1 MKGKLLKSK
10 DLWYV
15 EYTTHKTIGVVKGVM
30 GSGHKI
36 KDIQSLP
43 LYPADVDQLSIQDIN
58 SYVDFNIVPY
68 IPNNLES
75 TNGETVSFDVIKYA
89 KLKQD

>member
-1 MKGKLLKSK
+1 MKGKLLRSMGK
-10 DLWYV
+10 WYV
-15 EYTTHKTIGVVKGVM
+15 EYTTYDE
-30 GSGHKI
+30 I
-36 KDIQSLP
+36 KDIQLLP

-58 SYVDFNIVPY
+58 SCIDFNIVPY

>member
-1 MKGKLLKSK
+1 MKGKLLRSMGK
-10 DLWYV
+10 WYV
-15 EYTTHKTIGVVKGVM
+15 EYTTYDE
-30 GSGHKI
+30 I

-58 SYVDFNIVPY
+58 SYVDFIIVPY